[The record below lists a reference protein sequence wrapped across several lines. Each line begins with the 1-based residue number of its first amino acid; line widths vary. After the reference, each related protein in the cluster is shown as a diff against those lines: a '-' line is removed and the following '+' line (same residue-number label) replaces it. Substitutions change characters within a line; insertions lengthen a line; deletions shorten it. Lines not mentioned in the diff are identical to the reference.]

1 MLFTTPIFLFI
12 FLPLTLFLY
21 FIVEKKNKNL
31 VLFIMSIIFY
41 SWGGAKYLILILTL
55 IVINYFSGIY
65 IDKQKENK
73 KNKKII
79 FIATILIDIGV
90 LVFFKYLNFFLSN
103 LIRALGLINI
113 DIGEKI
119 HLANIALPI
128 GISFFTFQILSY
140 IIDVYKGNVKVQRN
154 IINFGLYIMLFPQL
168 IAGPIVRYIDI
179 EKQLDERKVTYE
191 KFYSGIKRFI
201 IGFAKKVLLSNLTG
215 YVADLI
221 FNNSVYHSNMIFAW
235 IGAICYALQ
244 IYHDFSGYS
253 DMAIGLGKMFG
264 FDFLENFNYP
274 YISKS
279 IKEFWRR
286 WHISLSGWFRDYV
299 YIPLGGNRKG
309 KLKTYRNLLIVF
321 FITGFWHGASWN
333 FIVWGLFFGV
343 FLILERGKFGEILS
357 KLPSIVQRIYTLFIV
372 LIAWV
377 FFRAEG
383 ISSAL
388 VYLKDMFSFNFE
400 NMNLIHKILDVE
412 YITFLIIAIICSTPV
427 IKTIIQKVRGKLNEK
442 GKTIVNTTI
451 DIALI
456 IVFII
461 AILYMVGSSYN
472 PFIYFR
478 F

>member
-113 DIGEKI
+113 DIEEKI

-333 FIVWGLFFGV
+333 FIVWDYS
-343 FLILERGKFGEILS
+343 LEYS
-357 KLPSIVQRIYTLFIV
+357 
-372 LIAWV
+372 
-377 FFRAEG
+377 
-383 ISSAL
+383 
-388 VYLKDMFSFNFE
+388 
-400 NMNLIHKILDVE
+400 
-412 YITFLIIAIICSTPV
+412 
-427 IKTIIQKVRGKLNEK
+427 
-442 GKTIVNTTI
+442 
-451 DIALI
+451 
-456 IVFII
+456 
-461 AILYMVGSSYN
+461 
-472 PFIYFR
+472 
-478 F
+478 